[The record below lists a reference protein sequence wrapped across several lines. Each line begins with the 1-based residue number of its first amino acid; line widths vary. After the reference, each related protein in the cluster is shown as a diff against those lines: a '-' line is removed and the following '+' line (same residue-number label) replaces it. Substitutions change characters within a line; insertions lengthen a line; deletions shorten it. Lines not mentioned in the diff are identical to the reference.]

1 MNKKRDDKGMKRYN
15 RPEYTDARK
24 RIRLFIK
31 EHHRL
36 PKYCKFKNTNNR
48 IDRLTRKEYCGLFQ
62 GYMQFYLKH
71 GREPNYL
78 TLNSEATYPLVI
90 NYQDDSVSCG
100 VCSLQMCMQFL
111 FDYKFES
118 YIKKTLG
125 TNKNGTTPAQLI
137 EGAKK
142 LGYKVTPISREFK
155 EVKKALDRYS
165 PVILQIETKSAGNCL
180 SYKNSYGHYIMC
192 YKADT
197 NKYYVMD
204 PTKGP
209 KVCNSTTLNKATGGV
224 NRKFYK
230 VEMI

>member
-1 MNKKRDDKGMKRYN
+1 MKRYN

-24 RIRLFIK
+24 RIRKFIK

-36 PKYCKFKNTNNR
+36 PKYCKFKNQQNR

-62 GYMQFYLKH
+62 GYMQFYQKH

-90 NYQDDSVSCG
+90 NYQDDPYSCG
-100 VCSLQMCMQFL
+100 VASLQMCLQFL
-111 FDYKFES
+111 FDYKYES

-137 EGAKK
+137 NGAKK
-142 LGYKVTPISREFK
+142 LGYKVTPIKREFK
-155 EVKKALDRYS
+155 EVKKALDNYC

-209 KVCNSTTLNKATGGV
+209 KVCNSTTLNKATGGSKH
-224 NRKFYK
+224 RKFYK
-230 VEMI
+230 VEMISDDSSRY

>member
-1 MNKKRDDKGMKRYN
+1 MKRYN
-15 RPEYTDARK
+15 KKEYTDARK
-24 RIRLFIK
+24 RIRKFIK

-36 PKYCKFKNTNNR
+36 PHYVNFKNQQGR

-71 GREPNYL
+71 GREANYL
-78 TLNSEATYPLVI
+78 TLNTEANYPLVI

-125 TNKNGTTPAQLI
+125 TNKNGTTPTQLI
-137 EGAKK
+137 NGAKK
-142 LGYKVTPISREFK
+142 LGYKVTPIPRTFK
-155 EVKKALDRYS
+155 EVKKALDNYS

-209 KVCNSTTLNKATGGV
+209 KVCNSTTLNKATGGG

>member
-1 MNKKRDDKGMKRYN
+1 
-15 RPEYTDARK
+15 
-24 RIRLFIK
+24 
-31 EHHRL
+31 
-36 PKYCKFKNTNNR
+36 
-48 IDRLTRKEYCGLFQ
+48 
-62 GYMQFYLKH
+62 MQFYLKH

-78 TLNSEATYPLVI
+78 TLNTEANYPLVI
-90 NYQDDSVSCG
+90 NYQDDPYSCG
-100 VCSLQMCMQFL
+100 VASLQMCLQFL
-111 FDYKFES
+111 FDYKYES
-118 YIKKTLG
+118 KIKKTLG

-137 EGAKK
+137 QGAKK
-142 LGYKVTPISREFK
+142 LGYKVTPIPREFK
-155 EVKKALDRYS
+155 EVKKALDNYC

-209 KVCNSTTLNKATGGV
+209 KVCNSTTLNKATGGSKH
-224 NRKFYK
+224 RKFYK

>member
-1 MNKKRDDKGMKRYN
+1 MKRYN
-15 RPEYTDARK
+15 KNEYTDARK
-24 RIRLFIK
+24 RIRKFIK
-31 EHHRL
+31 ANHRR
-36 PKYCKFKNTNNR
+36 PNYCNFKNTEGK
-48 IDRLTRKEYCGLFQ
+48 IDNLSKAEYTGLFQ
-62 GYMQFYLKH
+62 GYMLFCLKH

-90 NYQDDSVSCG
+90 NYQDDPYSCC
-100 VCSLQMCMQFL
+100 VASLQMCLQFL
-111 FDYKFES
+111 FDYQYES
-118 YIKKTLG
+118 KIKKTLG
-125 TNKNGTTPAQLI
+125 TNKDGTTPSQLI
-137 EGAKK
+137 NGAKK
-142 LGYKVTPISREFK
+142 LGYKVTVIPREFK
-155 EVKKALDRYS
+155 EVKKALDNYC

-209 KVCNSTTLNKATGGV
+209 KVCNSTTLNKATGGSKH
-224 NRKFYK
+224 RKFYK

>member
-1 MNKKRDDKGMKRYN
+1 MKRYN
-15 RPEYTDARK
+15 KKEYTDARK
-24 RIRLFIK
+24 RIRQFIK
-31 EHHRL
+31 NNHRL
-36 PKYCKFKNTNNR
+36 PNYCKIKNQQDR
-48 IDRLTRKEYCGLFQ
+48 IDRLTRREYCGLFQ
-62 GYMQFYLKH
+62 GYNQFYLKH

-78 TLNSEATYPLVI
+78 TLNSEANYPLVI
-90 NYQDDSVSCG
+90 NYQDDPYSCG
-100 VCSLQMCMQFL
+100 VASLQMCLQFL
-111 FDYKFES
+111 FDYKYES
-118 YIKKTLG
+118 KIKKTLG
-125 TNKNGTTPAQLI
+125 TNKNGTTPTQLI
-137 EGAKK
+137 TGAKK
-142 LGYKVTPISREFK
+142 LGYKVTPIPRTFK
-155 EVKKALDRYS
+155 EVKKALDSYS

-209 KVCNSTTLNKATGGV
+209 KVCNSTTLNKATGGG

>member
-1 MNKKRDDKGMKRYN
+1 MKRYN
-15 RPEYTDARK
+15 KPEYTDARK
-24 RIRLFIK
+24 RIRAFIK

-36 PKYCKFKNTNNR
+36 PKYCKIKNQQGK
-48 IDRLTRKEYCGLFQ
+48 IDRLTRREYCGLFQ
-62 GYMQFYLKH
+62 GYMQFYQKH

-78 TLNSEATYPLVI
+78 TLNTEANYPLVI
-90 NYQDDSVSCG
+90 NYQDDPYSCG
-100 VCSLQMCMQFL
+100 VASLQMCLQFL
-111 FDYKFES
+111 FDYKYES

-137 EGAKK
+137 NGAKK
-142 LGYKVTPISREFK
+142 LGYKVTPIPRTFK
-155 EVKKALDRYS
+155 EVKKALDSYS
-165 PVILQIETKSAGNCL
+165 PVFLQIETKSAGKCL
-180 SYKNSYGHYIMC
+180 SYRNSYGHYVMC

-197 NKYYVMD
+197 NKYYIMD

-209 KVCNSTTLNKATGGV
+209 KVCNSTTLNKATGGG

>member
-1 MNKKRDDKGMKRYN
+1 MKRYN
-15 RPEYTDARK
+15 KPEYTDARH
-24 RIRLFIK
+24 RIRKFIK

-36 PKYCKFKNTNNR
+36 PKYCNFKNQTGK
-48 IDRLTRKEYCGLFQ
+48 IDNLTRKEYCGLFQ

-78 TLNSEATYPLVI
+78 TLNSEANYPLVI
-90 NYQDDSVSCG
+90 NYQDDKYSCG
-100 VCSLQMCMQFL
+100 VASLQMCLQFL
-111 FDYKFES
+111 FDYKYES

-137 EGAKK
+137 NGAEK
-142 LGYKVTPISREFK
+142 LGYKVTVIPREFK
-155 EVKKALDRYS
+155 EVKKALDSYS

-180 SYKNSYGHYIMC
+180 SYKNSYGHYVMC

-209 KVCNSTTLNKATGGV
+209 KVCNSTTLNKATGGG

>member
-1 MNKKRDDKGMKRYN
+1 MIRVNKK
-15 RPEYTDARK
+15 EYTDARK
-24 RIRLFIK
+24 RIRKFIK

-36 PKYCKFKNTNNR
+36 PKHCNFKNDTGK
-48 IDRLTRKEYCGLFQ
+48 IDNLTRREYCGLFQ

-90 NYQDDSVSCG
+90 NYQDDKYSCG
-100 VCSLQMCMQFL
+100 VASLQMCLQFL
-111 FDYKFES
+111 FDYKYES

-125 TNKNGTTPAQLI
+125 TNKNGTTPTQLI

-142 LGYKVTPISREFK
+142 LGYKVTPIPREFK
-155 EVKKALDRYS
+155 EVKKALDNYC

-180 SYKNSYGHYIMC
+180 SYRNSYGHYIMC

-197 NKYYVMD
+197 NKYYVLD

-209 KVCNSTTLNKATGGV
+209 KVCNSTTLNKATGGG

>member
-1 MNKKRDDKGMKRYN
+1 MKRYN
-15 RPEYTDARK
+15 KKEYTDARK
-24 RIRLFIK
+24 RIRQFIK

-36 PKYCKFKNTNNR
+36 PKHCNFKNNTGK
-48 IDRLTRKEYCGLFQ
+48 IDNLTRREYCGLFQ

-71 GREPNYL
+71 GREANYL
-78 TLNSEATYPLVI
+78 TLNYEANYPLVI
-90 NYQDDSVSCG
+90 NYQDDPYSCG
-100 VCSLQMCMQFL
+100 VASLQMCLQFL
-111 FDYKFES
+111 FDYKYES

-125 TNKNGTTPAQLI
+125 TNKSGTTPAQLI
-137 EGAKK
+137 NGAKK
-142 LGYKVTPISREFK
+142 LGYKVTPIKREFK
-155 EVKKALDRYS
+155 EVKKALDNYS
-165 PVILQIETKSAGNCL
+165 PVILQIETKSAGKCL

-209 KVCNSTTLNKATGGV
+209 KVCNSTTLNKATGGG

>member
-1 MNKKRDDKGMKRYN
+1 MIRVNKK
-15 RPEYTDARK
+15 EYTDARK
-24 RIRLFIK
+24 RIRKFIK

-36 PKYCKFKNTNNR
+36 PKHCNFKNDTGK
-48 IDRLTRKEYCGLFQ
+48 IDNLTRREYCGLFQ
-62 GYMQFYLKH
+62 GYMQFYQKH

-90 NYQDDSVSCG
+90 NYQDDKYSCG
-100 VCSLQMCMQFL
+100 VASLQMCLQFL
-111 FDYKFES
+111 FDYKYES

-125 TNKNGTTPAQLI
+125 TNKNGTTPTQLI

-142 LGYKVTPISREFK
+142 LGYKVTPIPREFK
-155 EVKKALDRYS
+155 EVKKALDNYC

-180 SYKNSYGHYIMC
+180 SYRNSYGHYIMC

-197 NKYYVMD
+197 NKYYVLD

-209 KVCNSTTLNKATGGV
+209 KVCNSTTLNKATGGG

>member
-1 MNKKRDDKGMKRYN
+1 MKRYN
-15 RPEYTDARK
+15 KPEYTDARK
-24 RIRLFIK
+24 RIRAFIK

-36 PKYCKFKNTNNR
+36 PKYCKFKNQQGR

-62 GYMQFYLKH
+62 GYMQFYQKH

-78 TLNSEATYPLVI
+78 TLNTEANYPLVI
-90 NYQDDSVSCG
+90 NYQDDPYSCG
-100 VCSLQMCMQFL
+100 VASLQMCLQFL
-111 FDYKFES
+111 FDYKYES

-137 EGAKK
+137 NGAKK
-142 LGYKVTPISREFK
+142 LGYNVTPIPRTFK
-155 EVKKALDRYS
+155 EVKKALDSYS
-165 PVILQIETKSAGNCL
+165 PVILQIETKSAGKCL
-180 SYKNSYGHYIMC
+180 SYRNSYGHYVMC

-197 NKYYVMD
+197 NKYYIMD

-209 KVCNSTTLNKATGGV
+209 KVCNSTTLNKATGGG